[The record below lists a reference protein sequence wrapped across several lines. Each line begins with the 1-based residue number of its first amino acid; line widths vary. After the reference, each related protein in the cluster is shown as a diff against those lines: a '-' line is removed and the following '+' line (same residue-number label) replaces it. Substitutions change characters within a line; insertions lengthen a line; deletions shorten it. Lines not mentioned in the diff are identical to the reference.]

1 MDALTLLNEH
11 VDILR
16 IMEHYQFVDAVEEGG
31 YVRACCKIH
40 DGNSPSAFVAN
51 VDTKLWFCHT
61 GGCGG
66 GDIYTLVQRMEE
78 CSFPESVKFIAKF
91 FAVDIESLEIAERKS
106 EQIQELKAWIKAVQ
120 SRRKVEFSEFKLVD
134 ASKNVTKFRD
144 FQPETLKHFG
154 LKWLEVFH
162 GEKRN
167 GTPYLLKNRLLFPI
181 YQGGMLIGASL
192 RRVSESDYPKWS
204 HQPVR
209 FHTGDIL
216 YNYDSVLGKSEV
228 IVVEGIV
235 DVWAYHE
242 IGLHAVCTF
251 GAHLTDVQKKL
262 LMKTGADIVLSYDG
276 DDAGRTAQAKIYE
289 QLSKTTNTKQV
300 FLSDGQDP
308 ASIGREELW
317 IHYENKH

>member
-31 YVRACCKIH
+31 YVRSCCKIH
-40 DGNSPSAFVAN
+40 DGNNPSSFVAN
-51 VDTKLWFCHT
+51 IDTKLWFCHT

-78 CSFPESVKFIAKF
+78 CSFKEAVEFIAKF
-91 FAVDIESLEIAERKS
+91 FVVNIDELEVMERKS
-106 EQIQELKAWIKAVQ
+106 EQIQELKAWVKAVQ
-120 SRRKVEFSEFKLVD
+120 SRRVVTFNEFKLID
-134 ASKNVTKFRD
+134 EAKNVTQFRD

-162 GEKRN
+162 GFKRS

-181 YQGGMLIGASL
+181 YQGGLLIGASL
-192 RRVSESDYPKWS
+192 RRVSENDFPKWS
-204 HQPVR
+204 HQPVH

-251 GAHLTDVQKKL
+251 GAHLTDEQKKL
-262 LMKTGADIVLSYDG
+262 LMRTGADIVLSYDG
-276 DDAGRTAQAKIYE
+276 DDAGRTAQAKIFE

-308 ASIGREELW
+308 ASIRREELW
-317 IHYENKH
+317 IHYERKL